1 MSSLVSVGS
10 AVTSESRPAVL
21 FVDDEAPNVELFRL
35 QFKDRFRVLIA
46 HSGDEAL
53 GLLARNDVAVL
64 LSDERMPGMSG
75 VELLARVL
83 ERWPD
88 VVRIIVSAYS
98 DAPRLLAA
106 MNRGHA
112 HEYIVKPWDKGDLHG
127 CIERALA
134 SAMRRREL
142 ALRAEQAEMLDRDLA
157 AEHGAG
163 AIVTQD
169 PGMLALL
176 AMVRK
181 AARNDAAVLIHGET
195 GTGKELVARLI
206 HDAGERARGPFVRVN
221 CAALSEGV
229 LESELFG
236 HEQGA
241 FTGAHR
247 ARRGRFELA
256 EGGTIFLDEIGD
268 VSPKVQVSLLRVL
281 QEKELERV
289 GGNATVRI
297 NARVVTATH
306 RNLAQLMRE
315 GRFREDLYYRLNVVP
330 IEVPPL
336 RERRGDIPALVRH
349 FVAKHAPRSAP
360 APIVPEPVL
369 AELAAYSWP
378 GNVREL
384 ENLVQRAIVL
394 CEGPELSSDDFRF
407 MLSVEDEGAPP
418 PGAGN
423 LSPRSEARQTEREQ
437 MRRILVENGGNVAR
451 AARALGVPRTTLVSR
466 AKKHGLLV

>member
-1 MSSLVSVGS
+1 
-10 AVTSESRPAVL
+10 
-21 FVDDEAPNVELFRL
+21 VDDEGPNLELFRI
-35 QFKDRFRVLIA
+35 QFMGRFPVFTA
-46 HSGDEAL
+46 KGGTEAL
-53 GLLARNDVAVL
+53 AVLEREDVAVL

-75 VELLARVL
+75 VELLARTL

-112 HEYIVKPWDKGDLHG
+112 HEYIVKPWDKEELSG
-127 CIERALA
+127 CIERAF
-134 SAMRRREL
+134 AMAARRREL
-142 ALRAEQAEMLDRDLA
+142 ALRAELYDRDLA
-157 AEHGAG
+157 EERDPSG
-163 AIVTQD
+163 AIVTTD
-169 PGMLALL
+169 PGMLAVL

-181 AARNDAAVLIHGET
+181 AGQNDAAVLVNGET
-195 GTGKELVARLI
+195 GTGKELVARMI
-206 HDAGERARGPFVRVN
+206 HETSARAANPFIRVN
-221 CAALSEGV
+221 CAALSEGL

-256 EGGTIFLDEIGD
+256 QGGTIFLDEIGD

-281 QEKELERV
+281 QEKEIDRV

-297 NARVVTATH
+297 DVRVVTATH
-306 RNLAQLMRE
+306 RNLPRLVRE

-336 RERRGDIPALVRH
+336 RDRPSDIPALVKH
-349 FVAKHAPRSAP
+349 FIAKHAPRGAP
-360 APIVPEPVL
+360 APLAPDEVL
-369 AELAAYSWP
+369 AQLQAYSWP
-378 GNVREL
+378 GNIREL
-384 ENLVQRAIVL
+384 ENMVQRAMVL
-394 CEGPELSSDDFRF
+394 GDGPLLSLDDFRF
-407 MLSVEDEGAPP
+407 TLAVEDDEEAAAEGAP
-418 PGAGN
+418 G
-423 LSPRSEARQTEREQ
+423 LSPRDEARSAEREKV
-437 MRRILVENGGNVAR
+437 RRLLVENGGNLAR

-466 AKKHGLLV
+466 AKKHGLLI

>member
-1 MSSLVSVGS
+1 MGSRSSAANAPTAAAAPG
-10 AVTSESRPAVL
+10 VL
-21 FVDDEAPNVELFRL
+21 FVDDEASNVELFRL
-35 QFKDRFRVLIA
+35 QFKGHFRVLTA
-46 HSGDEAL
+46 GSGDEAL
-53 GLLARNDVAVL
+53 ALLGREDVAVL
-64 LSDERMPGMSG
+64 LSDERMPRMSG

-88 VVRIIVSAYS
+88 VVRVIVSAYS

-112 HEYIVKPWDKGDLHG
+112 HEYIVKPWDKADLLG

-134 SAMRRREL
+134 MAARRREL
-142 ALRAEQAEMLDRDLA
+142 SVRAERAEMLDRDLA
-157 AEHGAG
+157 AERDTGT
-163 AIVTQD
+163 IVTQD
-169 PGMLALL
+169 PGMLAVL

-181 AARNDAAVLIHGET
+181 AAQNDAAVLVTGET

-206 HDAGERARGPFVRVN
+206 HDASPRAQGPFIRVN
-221 CAALSEGV
+221 CAALSEGL

-241 FTGAHR
+241 FTGAHK

-256 EGGTIFLDEIGD
+256 QDGTIFLDEVGD

-289 GGNATVRI
+289 GGSATVRI

-306 RNLAQLMRE
+306 RNLARLARE

-349 FVAKHAPRSAP
+349 FVAKHARRGAEAP
-360 APIVPEPVL
+360 AVPEEVL
-369 AELAAYSWP
+369 VQLADYSWP

-384 ENLVQRAIVL
+384 ENLVQRALVL
-394 CEGPELSSDDFRF
+394 CEGPALSADDFRF
-407 MLSVEDEGAPP
+407 VLAAEAEDTVDEAVDP
-418 PGAGN
+418 
-423 LSPRSEARQTEREQ
+423 SPRDEAKQAEREEL
-437 MRRILVENGGNVAR
+437 RRLLVEQGGNVAR

-466 AKKHGLLV
+466 AKKHGLL